1 MSVSS
6 KKVARVQY
14 AALPYRLSSDSRTEV
29 MLVTS
34 RETGRWVIPKG
45 WPHKRRSPS
54 ISAAREAREEA
65 GVVGKIAQRPI
76 GSYWYRKRLKSGALV
91 DCEVRVFP
99 LNVRRQQ
106 SRWPEKQQREI
117 RWFSP
122 AEASKLV
129 REPALSDIIR
139 KLQKRY

>member
-1 MSVSS
+1 
-6 KKVARVQY
+6 
-14 AALPYRLSSDSRTEV
+14 

-34 RETGRWVIPKG
+34 RETGRWIIPKG
-45 WPHKRRSPS
+45 WPQKRRTPF

-76 GSYWYRKRLKSGALV
+76 GSYSYRKRLKSGALV

-99 LNVRRQQ
+99 LNVEHQQ
-106 SRWPEKQQREI
+106 SRWPEKQQREV

-122 AEASKLV
+122 TEASKVV
-129 REPALSDIIR
+129 REPALSNIIR
-139 KLQKRY
+139 KFQRRH

>member
-1 MSVSS
+1 
-6 KKVARVQY
+6 
-14 AALPYRLSSDSRTEV
+14 

-45 WPHKRRSPS
+45 WPHRRRSPS
-54 ISAAREAREEA
+54 TSAAREAREEA

-76 GSYWYRKRLKSGALV
+76 GSYLYRKKLKSGALV
-91 DCEVRVFP
+91 DCEVLVFP
-99 LNVRRQQ
+99 LNVQRQQ

-122 AEASKLV
+122 TEASKLV

-139 KLQKRY
+139 TFQKRY